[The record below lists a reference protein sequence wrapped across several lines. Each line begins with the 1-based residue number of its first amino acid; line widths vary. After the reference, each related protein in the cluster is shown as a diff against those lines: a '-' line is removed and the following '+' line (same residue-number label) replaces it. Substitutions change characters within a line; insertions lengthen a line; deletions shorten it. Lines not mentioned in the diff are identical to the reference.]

1 MTRYT
6 KLAAVAGILVAGAA
20 LADGLPNLPGELKF
34 PMGKDSQGE
43 VTFRHES
50 HVDAAKPRCL
60 GCHPE
65 RFGILGRSGV
75 KRDAITHARM
85 EKGEACGACHGKEA
99 FGFDDC
105 TTCHAQ

>member
-6 KLAAVAGILVAGAA
+6 KVLAVVGAMVASAA
-20 LADGLPNLPGELKF
+20 LADGLPNLPGELKL
-34 PMGKDSQGE
+34 PMGKDSAGE

-65 RFGILGRSGV
+65 RFGLVKASGAA
-75 KRDAITHARM
+75 RPAITHARM
-85 EKGEACGACHGKEA
+85 EKGESCGACHGKEA

-105 TTCHAQ
+105 TSCHAQ